1 MPTDPDDLDLLPLAE
16 DEQARIRM
24 TLSCHDSDA
33 IAKVPGAGEVHD
45 GPGGRYQL
53 MHNGVRIAE
62 HCYGGPWTTELIRR
76 LRGHHEPQEEL
87 VFHEVMQ
94 RAAPATT
101 MVELG
106 CFWSYYSLW
115 FDRSVPDARLLLLEP
130 VLEHLEAGR
139 RNFAL
144 NEAAGTFVQAL
155 VGARSDSGTR
165 MLGEDK
171 VVRQIPTLSVDDLV
185 REHGVER
192 VELLLIDVQG
202 AELDALKGAQDLIAG
217 NGLRFVFVSTH
228 HHLMSND
235 PLMHQKC
242 VRFLEDRGAHI
253 IARHNVIESFS
264 GDGLVVASFDPADRD
279 LSVPVSKNWPTNS
292 MWPELEYDLDEAW
305 RALGLNIASRR
316 RIRRTVVD
324 AVNRAPAVLPAIH
337 SVVHQWDL
345 LTRKRQERRRQ

>member
-1 MPTDPDDLDLLPLAE
+1 MSVHRDDVDQLPLPE
-16 DEQARIRM
+16 DEKARIRIA
-24 TLSCHDSDA
+24 LSCRDCDA
-33 IAKVPGAGEVHD
+33 VPKVEGAGEVFE
-45 GPGGRYQL
+45 GPAGRYQL

-87 VFHEVMQ
+87 VFHEVMK
-94 RAAPATT
+94 RVAPRST

-115 FDRSVPDARLLLLEP
+115 FNDGVPEARLLLLEP

-139 RNFAL
+139 RNFDL
-144 NEAAGTFVQAL
+144 NNATGTFVQAL
-155 VGARSDSGTR
+155 VGARSDATTR
-165 MLGEDK
+165 MLGVDK
-171 VVRQIPTLSVDDLV
+171 VVRRIPTLSVDDLV
-185 REHGVER
+185 REHDVDA

-202 AELDALKGAQDLIAG
+202 AELDALKGASNLIAR

-228 HHLMSND
+228 HHLMSHD

-242 VRFLEDRGAHI
+242 VRFLEQRGAHI
-253 IARHNVIESFS
+253 IASHNVIESFS
-264 GDGLVVASFDPADRD
+264 GDGLVVASFDPSDRD
-279 LSVPVSKNWPTNS
+279 LTVSISKNWPTNS
-292 MWPELEYDLDEAW
+292 MWPELEYDLDDAW

-316 RIRRTVVD
+316 HIRRALVD
-324 AVNRAPAVLPAIH
+324 AVNRAPRAVSAVH

-345 LTRKRQERRRQ
+345 LMRKRRERRRL

>member
-1 MPTDPDDLDLLPLAE
+1 MSTHPDDLDLLPLT
-16 DEQARIRM
+16 DEEKLRIRM
-24 TLSCHDSDA
+24 TIGCHDCDA
-33 IAKVPGAGEVHD
+33 IPKVEDAGDVHD
-45 GPGGRYQL
+45 GPQGRYQV

-87 VFHEVMQ
+87 VFHEVMK
-94 RAAPATT
+94 RAAPGTT

-115 FDRSVPDARLLLLEP
+115 FNQSVPDAKLLLLEP
-130 VLEHLEAGR
+130 VIEHLEAGK

-144 NEAAGTFVQAL
+144 NDATGTFVQGL
-155 VGARSDSGTR
+155 VGERSDSSTR

-171 VVRQIPTLSVDDLV
+171 VVRHIPTLSVDDLV
-185 REHGVER
+185 TRNGVDR

-202 AELDALKGAQDLIAG
+202 AELDALRGARELIAR
-217 NGLRFVFVSTH
+217 NALRFVFVSTH
-228 HHLMSND
+228 HHLMSDD

-242 VRFLEDRGAHI
+242 VRFLEDAGAHV

-264 GDGLVVASFDPADRD
+264 GDGLVVASFDPSDRD
-279 LSVPVSKNWPTNS
+279 LSVPLSKNWPTNS
-292 MWPELEYDLDEAW
+292 MWPELEYDLEEAW
-305 RALGLNIASRR
+305 RALGLNIAARR
-316 RIRRTVVD
+316 RIRRSVVD
-324 AVNRAPAVLPAIH
+324 LVNRSPAVVPAIH

-345 LTRKRQERRRQ
+345 LTRKRQERRRK